1 MQRVSHL
8 RVGLAAVLAC
18 ASIGVAHVCTQAA
31 PLSVKI
37 TSPMG
42 RMGLTGPVRIVAQVH
57 LAETETA
64 NALHVQFLV
73 NQHLLR
79 TVDSGPPYAAEWVDE
94 NPFDREEIEVRATD
108 ALGHEAKDTVVLEPF
123 EAVEESQITSVLVEA
138 SVRDKDGKFVRG
150 LAASNLALAEDGVPQ
165 VLDMVH
171 QEDVGATFAL
181 LVDSSSSM
189 SRNMDFV
196 QRTAARLA
204 SFLRSND
211 RVMVAPF
218 SRRIGPT
225 TGPTNDQ
232 RTIVESIDAIRPAG
246 GTAILDS
253 LCAISETLHTAD
265 GRRAIVL
272 ITDGYDENSTHT
284 FDDAMTAVKQAQA
297 TVYVVGIGGVAGV
310 SLKGER
316 LLRQLAT
323 ETGGRF
329 FFPARDE
336 QLQSVHDTLV
346 DDVENR
352 YLMSYTP
359 TNQAYDGQWRA
370 IAVHAANPDYVV
382 RARQGYFAPKP
393 PPVRATIEF
402 TAADEAGRYLDLTA
416 ADLDVTEEG
425 VPQQVSSFTEAI
437 QPVSIVLALDASGSM
452 KKSEADVVKSARDF
466 VGALR
471 KEDQLAL
478 VLFSDHSTFVHDL
491 STNRDS
497 TYEAIDQY
505 KANGGTALY
514 DALADALQRLKRVE
528 GRRVVVVMTDG
539 RDEDNPGTGPGSV
552 RKLDDVLSEL
562 KDSGATVFSIGLGTK
577 VDRGPIQEFAD
588 RSGGL
593 ALFPTDVTELAG
605 EFQRI
610 VEDLRRRYVV
620 AYTSTRT
627 QHDGKWRHV
636 DIRVKSSP
644 KASVRSIGGYWAP
657 GAGAAASK

>member
-1 MQRVSHL
+1 
-8 RVGLAAVLAC
+8 
-18 ASIGVAHVCTQAA
+18 
-31 PLSVKI
+31 
-37 TSPMG
+37 
-42 RMGLTGPVRIVAQVH
+42 MGLDGPVRIVAQVH
-57 LAETETA
+57 LPETA
-64 NALHVQFLV
+64 SPAHVQFFV
-73 NQHLLR
+73 NQQLLR
-79 TVDSGPPYAAEWVDE
+79 TVDSGPPYAAEWTDE
-94 NPFDREEIEVRATD
+94 NPFDRGEIEVRATD

-123 EAVEESQITSVLVEA
+123 EAVEETQIRSVLVEA
-138 SVRDKDGKFVRG
+138 SVRDKDGRFVRG
-150 LAASNLALAEDGVPQ
+150 LAASNLALSEDGVPQ
-165 VLDMVH
+165 ALDMIR

-211 RVMVAPF
+211 RVLVAPF
-218 SRRIGPT
+218 SRQIGPT

-253 LCAISETLHTAD
+253 LCAVSETLHSAD

-272 ITDGYDENSTHT
+272 ITDGYDENSTHS
-284 FDDAMTAVKQAQA
+284 FDDAMSAVKQAQA

-310 SLKGER
+310 SIKGQR

-336 QLQSVHDTLV
+336 QLQTVRDTLV

-370 IAVHAANPDYVV
+370 IAVHAENPDFAV
-382 RARQGYFAPKP
+382 RARTGYFAPKP
-393 PPVRATIEF
+393 PPIRATIEF
-402 TAADEAGRYLDLTA
+402 TASDEGGHYLDLTA
-416 ADLDVTEEG
+416 GDLEVTEEG
-425 VPQQVSSFTEAI
+425 VPQQVSSFTEAV
-437 QPVSIVLALDASGSM
+437 QPVSIVLALDESGSM
-452 KKSEADVVKSARDF
+452 RKSEADVVTSARDF

-491 STNRDS
+491 STNRES
-497 TYEAIDQY
+497 TYEAISQY
-505 KANGGTALY
+505 KASGGTALY
-514 DALADALQRLKRVE
+514 DAVADSLQRLKRVE

-552 RKLDDVLSEL
+552 RKFDEVLTEL

-577 VDRGPIQEFAD
+577 VDREPIQAFAD

-627 QHDGKWRHV
+627 EHDGKWRQV

-657 GAGAAASK
+657 GTVAAASK

>member
-1 MQRVSHL
+1 MRRVSRI
-8 RVGLAAVLAC
+8 RVGLAAVLVC
-18 ASIGVAHVCTQAA
+18 ASIGGAHVRTQPV

-42 RMGLTGPVRIVAQVH
+42 RMGLSGPVRIVAQVH
-57 LAETETA
+57 TAESETSSP
-64 NALHVQFLV
+64 LHVQFFV
-73 NQHLLR
+73 NQQLLR
-79 TVDSGPPYAAEWVDE
+79 TVDSGPPYAAEWIDE
-94 NPFDREEIEVRATD
+94 NPFDRGEIEVRATD
-108 ALGHEAKDTVVLEPF
+108 ALGHEAKDKVVLEPF
-123 EAVEESQITSVLVEA
+123 QAVEESQITSVLVEA
-138 SVRDKDGKFVRG
+138 SVRDKAGKFIRG
-150 LAASNLALAEDGVPQ
+150 LGASNLALSEDGVPQ

-204 SFLRSND
+204 SFLRKND
-211 RVMVAPF
+211 RVIVAPF
-218 SRRIGPT
+218 SRQIGPT

-253 LCAISETLHTAD
+253 LCAVSDTLHAAE

-284 FDDAMTAVKQAQA
+284 FDEAMTAVKEAGA

-316 LLRQLAT
+316 LLRRLAT

-336 QLQSVHDTLV
+336 ELLTVHDTLV

-352 YLMSYTP
+352 YLLSYTP
-359 TNQAYDGQWRA
+359 TNQTYDGRWRT
-370 IAVHAANPDYVV
+370 IAVHAGDPDYVI
-382 RARQGYFAPKP
+382 RARPGYFAPKP
-393 PPVRATIEF
+393 APIRPTIEF
-402 TAADEAGRYLDLTA
+402 TAADETGRYLDLTA
-416 ADLDVTEEG
+416 DDLEISEEG
-425 VPQQVSSFTEAI
+425 VPQQVSSFTEAV

-452 KKSEADVVKSARDF
+452 KKSEADVVRSARDF

-497 TYEAIDQY
+497 TYEAINQY
-505 KANGGTALY
+505 KASGGTALY
-514 DALADALQRLKRVE
+514 DAMADSLQRLTRVD

-552 RKLDDVLSEL
+552 RKFDDVLAAL

-593 ALFPTDVTELAG
+593 ALFPTDVTELSG
-605 EFQRI
+605 QFQRI
-610 VEDLRRRYVV
+610 VEDLRRRYIVG
-620 AYTSTRT
+620 YTSTRT
-627 QHDGKWRHV
+627 QHDGQWRHV
-636 DIRVKSSP
+636 DIHVKSSP
-644 KASVRSIGGYWAP
+644 HASVRSIGGYWAP
-657 GAGAAASK
+657 GTSAAGSK

>member
-1 MQRVSHL
+1 MRRVSHI
-8 RVGLAAVLAC
+8 RSGLAAVLAC
-18 ASIGVAHVCTQAA
+18 GVLGAAHVRTQAV

-42 RMGLTGPVRIVAQVH
+42 RMGLNGPVRIVAQVH
-57 LAETETA
+57 TAETETA
-64 NALHVQFLV
+64 VPLHVQFFV
-73 NQHLLR
+73 NQQLLT
-79 TVDSGPPYAAEWVDE
+79 TVDSGPPYAAEWTDE
-94 NPFDREEIEVRATD
+94 NPFDKGEIEVRAID

-123 EAVEESQITSVLVEA
+123 QAVEESQITSVLVEA
-138 SVRDKDGKFVRG
+138 SVRDKSGKFIRG
-150 LAASNLALAEDGVPQ
+150 LDASNLALAEDGVPQ

-196 QRTAARLA
+196 QRTAGRLA

-211 RVMVAPF
+211 RVLVAPF

-253 LCAISETLHTAD
+253 LCAVSETLRNAD

-284 FDDAMTAVKQAQA
+284 FDEAMTAVKQAQA

-310 SLKGER
+310 SIKGER

-336 QLQSVHDTLV
+336 QLQTVRDTLV

-352 YLMSYTP
+352 YLLSYTP

-370 IAVHAANPDYVV
+370 IAVHAGDPDYVV
-382 RARQGYFAPKP
+382 RARLGYFAPKP
-393 PPVRATIEF
+393 APIRPTIEF
-402 TAADEAGRYLDLTA
+402 TADEDGRYLDLTA
-416 ADLDVTEEG
+416 DDLEISEEG
-425 VPQQVSSFTEAI
+425 VPQQVTSFTEAV
-437 QPVSIVLALDASGSM
+437 QPVSIVLALDESGSM
-452 KKSEADVVKSARDF
+452 KKSEADVIESAREF
-466 VGALR
+466 VSALR

-491 STNRDS
+491 STNRES
-497 TYEAIDQY
+497 TFEAISQY

-514 DALADALQRLKRVE
+514 DAMADSLHRLKRVE

-539 RDEDNPGTGPGSV
+539 RDEDNPGTGPGSI
-552 RKLDDVLSEL
+552 RRFDDVLAEL

-593 ALFPTDVTELAG
+593 ALFPTDVTELATQ
-605 EFQRI
+605 FQRI
-610 VEDLRRRYVV
+610 IEDLRRRYIVGF
-620 AYTSTRT
+620 TSTRT

-657 GAGAAASK
+657 GAVAAASK

>member
-1 MQRVSHL
+1 MRRVSHT
-8 RVGLAAVLAC
+8 RVGLAAALAC
-18 ASIGVAHVCTQAA
+18 AWIGGAHVWTQAA

-42 RMGLTGPVRIVAQVH
+42 RMGLNGPVRIVAQVH
-57 LAETETA
+57 PAETETA
-64 NALHVQFLV
+64 GPLHVQFFV
-73 NQHLLR
+73 NQQLLR
-79 TVDSGPPYAAEWVDE
+79 TVDSGPPYAAEWIDE
-94 NPFDREEIEVRATD
+94 NPFDRGEIEVRASD
-108 ALGHEAKDTVVLEPF
+108 AVGHQAKDTIVLEPF
-123 EAVEESQITSVLVEA
+123 QTVEESQITSVLVET
-138 SVRDKDGKFVRG
+138 SVRDKNGKFVRG
-150 LAASNLALAEDGVPQ
+150 LDASNLALAEDGVPQ
-165 VLDMVH
+165 VLDLVH

-189 SRNMDFV
+189 SRRMDFV

-204 SFLRSND
+204 SFLRNND
-211 RVMVAPF
+211 RVIVAPF
-218 SRRIGPT
+218 SRQIGPT
-225 TGPTNDQ
+225 TGPTNDR

-253 LCAISETLHTAD
+253 LCAVSQTLHNAE

-272 ITDGYDENSTHT
+272 ITDGYDENSTHS
-284 FDDAMTAVKQAQA
+284 FDDAMKAVKEAQA
-297 TVYVVGIGGVAGV
+297 TVYVVGIGGIAGV

-316 LLRQLAT
+316 LLRRLAT

-329 FFPARDE
+329 FFPERDE
-336 QLQSVHDTLV
+336 QLQTVHDTLV

-352 YLMSYTP
+352 YLLSYTP
-359 TNQAYDGQWRA
+359 TNQTYDGQWRT
-370 IAVHAANPDYVV
+370 ITVHAADPGSVV
-382 RARQGYFAPKP
+382 RARPGYFAPKP
-393 PPVRATIEF
+393 APIRPTIEF
-402 TAADEAGRYLDLTA
+402 TAADDAGQYLDLTA
-416 ADLDVTEEG
+416 EDLQISEEG
-425 VPQQVSSFTEAI
+425 VPQQVGTFTEAV

-452 KKSEADVVKSARDF
+452 RKSEADVVKSARDF
-466 VGALR
+466 VAALR

-478 VLFSDHSTFVHDL
+478 VLFSDRSTFVHDL
-491 STNRDS
+491 STNRES

-505 KANGGTALY
+505 KSSGGTALY
-514 DALADALQRLKRVE
+514 DAMADSLQRLKRVE

-552 RKLDDVLSEL
+552 RKFDDVLAEL
-562 KDSGATVFSIGLGTK
+562 KDTGATVFSIGLGTK

-605 EFQRI
+605 QFQRI

-620 AYTSTRT
+620 GYTSTSA
-627 QHDGKWRHV
+627 QHDGKWRDV

-644 KASVRSIGGYWAP
+644 HASVRSIGGYWAP
-657 GAGAAASK
+657 GTSAAAPK